1 VSSQLPSVTS
11 PPWGT
16 ATKRII
22 ALVAVI
28 AIYLI
33 TRQIGRAAWTAIVVA
48 LVLSYLL
55 SPIVTFFERRLSW
68 LNGYEARRTLSVLL
82 TWIVV
87 IGVFALF
94 IWLIVPAT
102 VVQLRQ
108 FAEDLPGMIQ
118 NSEQDLQTA
127 LSKPI
132 NIGSYTLVPWDE
144 LQQFFAQKDGQTN
157 QPSLTKTLQDAV
169 LSLANPAL
177 GVLGGAVSFLLTVF
191 FVLMMLFYL
200 MRDGPRFVEYAVGGV
215 PESYQG
221 DARLMLHE
229 LGLIWNAYL
238 RGQIILC
245 SAIATVT
252 YIAALILGLPQ
263 PLVLGLV
270 AGFLEF
276 IPNLGPALAQIPALL
291 FALTTSSTTI
301 PALHAGFLFAI
312 VVSLT
317 YVGIQQLEAIFLV
330 PRIMG
335 QSLDL
340 HPFVVLVA
348 ILIGAN
354 LVGVLGVILAAPSVA
369 TLRLFGRYLRGK
381 LLDEELFATTPAY
394 ARRQRGMVYRL
405 IFYFL
410 SKRYPPQ
417 SDIGLDMDIGST
429 EPVDVGGR
437 VLDSGHNWSL
447 R

>member
-1 VSSQLPSVTS
+1 VSSQIPSVTS

-16 ATKRII
+16 PTKRLI
-22 ALVAVI
+22 ALGAVVVIFLI
-28 AIYLI
+28 A
-33 TRQIGRAAWTAIVVA
+33 RQIGRTAWTAIVVA

-55 SPIVTFFERRLSW
+55 SPIVTFFERRLARIG
-68 LNGYEARRTLSVLL
+68 GYESRRTLSVLF

-108 FAEDLPGMIQ
+108 FADDLPGMVQ
-118 NSEQDLQTA
+118 NSEHDLKSA

-132 NIGSYTLVPWDE
+132 TIGNYTLVPWDE
-144 LQQFFAQKDGQTN
+144 LEQFFTQKDGETN

-177 GVLGGAVSFLLTVF
+177 GVLGGAVSFLFTLF

-200 MRDGPRFVEYAVGGV
+200 MRDGPRFVEYVVGGV

-245 SAIATVT
+245 SAIAILT
-252 YIAALILGLPQ
+252 YTAALILGLPQ

-291 FALTTSSTTI
+291 FALTTTSTTL
-301 PALHAGFLFAI
+301 PGLHAGFLFAV
-312 VVSLT
+312 VVSVT
-317 YVGIQQLEAIFLV
+317 YIGIQQLEAIFLV

-348 ILIGAN
+348 ILIGAD

-381 LLDEELFATTPAY
+381 LLDEEVFATAPAY
-394 ARRQRGMVYRL
+394 ARQQRGMVYRL

-410 SKRYPPQ
+410 SRRFPRQGAPE
-417 SDIGLDMDIGST
+417 LDDESV
-429 EPVDVGGR
+429 EFADVGGR
-437 VLDSGHNWSL
+437 VLDSGRNWSL